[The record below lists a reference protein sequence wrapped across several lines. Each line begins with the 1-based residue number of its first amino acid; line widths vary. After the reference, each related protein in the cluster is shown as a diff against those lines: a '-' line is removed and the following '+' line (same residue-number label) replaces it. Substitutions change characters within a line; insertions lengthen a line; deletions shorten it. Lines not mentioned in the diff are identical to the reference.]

1 MSNLQTNVFLSVI
14 IPAYNEAERIET
26 TLERISRYLKQQPY
40 PYEIIVVNDASKDAT
55 AEKVEKLK
63 REIIYL
69 SLLNTKN
76 NRGKGYAVR
85 EGMLAARG
93 RIRLFTDAD
102 NSTDISHF
110 ELMRPF
116 FDKGYE
122 AVICSRDKKDAVG
135 ARQSVPQS
143 RFKRLLGNLGNL
155 FVQLVAVP
163 GIWDTQCGFK
173 AFRDFAAKE
182 IFSRARIDRWGFD
195 IEVLA
200 LARALKYKIGI
211 VPADWKNDPFS
222 HVKIASYF
230 QVLWETIRVKW
241 YLTLGKYNL
250 K

>member
-1 MSNLQTNVFLSVI
+1 MQTDIFLSVI
-14 IPAYNEAERIET
+14 IPAYNEAERIGG
-26 TLERISRYLKQQPY
+26 TLEKISRYLKKQPY

-63 REIIYL
+63 KEIFYL
-69 SLLNTKN
+69 SLLNIKD

-122 AVICSRDKKDAVG
+122 MVICSRDKKDAAG

-155 FVQLVAVP
+155 FIQLVAVR

-182 IFSRARIDRWGFD
+182 IFSRARINRWGFD
-195 IEVLA
+195 IETLA

-211 VPADWKNDPFS
+211 VPADWKNDPS
-222 HVKIASYF
+222 SRVKMSAYF
-230 QVLWETIRVKW
+230 QVLWETVKIKLD
-241 YLTLGKYNL
+241 LTLGKYNL

>member
-1 MSNLQTNVFLSVI
+1 MQTDIFLSVI
-14 IPAYNEAERIET
+14 IPAYNEAERIGG
-26 TLERISRYLKQQPY
+26 TLEKISRYLKKQPY

-63 REIIYL
+63 KEIFYL
-69 SLLNTKN
+69 SLLNIKD

-122 AVICSRDKKDAVG
+122 MVICSRDKKDAAG

-155 FVQLVAVP
+155 FIQLVAVR
-163 GIWDTQCGFK
+163 GIWDTECGLK
-173 AFRDFAAKE
+173 GFRDFAAKE
-182 IFSRARIDRWGFD
+182 IFSRARINRWGFD
-195 IEVLA
+195 IETLA

-211 VPADWKNDPFS
+211 VPADWKNDPS
-222 HVKIASYF
+222 SRVKMSAYF
-230 QVLWETIRVKW
+230 QVLWETVKIKLD
-241 YLTLGKYNL
+241 LTLGKYNL

>member
-1 MSNLQTNVFLSVI
+1 MQTDVFLSVI
-14 IPAYNEAERIET
+14 IPAYNEAERIGG
-26 TLERISRYLKQQPY
+26 TLEKISRYLKKQPY

-63 REIIYL
+63 KEIFYL
-69 SLLNTKN
+69 SLLNIKD

-122 AVICSRDKKDAVG
+122 MVICSRDKKDAAG

-155 FVQLVAVP
+155 FIQLVAVR

-182 IFSRARIDRWGFD
+182 IFSRARINRWGFD
-195 IEVLA
+195 IETLA

-211 VPADWKNDPFS
+211 VPADWKNDPS
-222 HVKIASYF
+222 SRVKMSAYF
-230 QVLWETIRVKW
+230 QVLWETVKIKLD
-241 YLTLGKYNL
+241 LTLGKYNL

>member
-1 MSNLQTNVFLSVI
+1 MQTDVFLSVI
-14 IPAYNEAERIET
+14 IPAYNEAERIGA
-26 TLERISRYLKQQPY
+26 TLEKISRYLRKQPY
-40 PYEIIVVNDASKDAT
+40 PYEIIVVSDGSKDKT
-55 AEKVEKLK
+55 VEKAEKLK
-63 REIIYL
+63 GEILYL
-69 SLLNTKN
+69 SVIGGKE
-76 NRGKGYAVR
+76 NRGKGYAVK

-102 NSTDISHF
+102 NSTDIFHF

-122 AVICSRDKKDAVG
+122 VVICSRDKRDAAG

-155 FVQLVAVP
+155 FIQLAAVR

-173 AFRDFAAKE
+173 AFRDFAAEE
-182 IFSRARIDRWGFD
+182 IFSRQRINRWGFD

-200 LARALKYKIGI
+200 LARALGYKIGI
-211 VPADWKNDPFS
+211 VPADWKNDPKS
-222 HVKIASYF
+222 HVKMSSYF
-230 QVLWETIRVKW
+230 QVLWETVKIRW
-241 YLTLGKYNL
+241 YLISGKYNL